1 VIYSVPQAYRFCTE
15 ILDALEKMPAPHSD
29 FVSCSLPR
37 ITSVRNEL
45 WPLKLVV
52 ERHVATIH
60 SVAAGIQARLDS
72 GELEEGL
79 MDEEAYG

>member
-1 VIYSVPQAYRFCTE
+1 
-15 ILDALEKMPAPHSD
+15 
-29 FVSCSLPR
+29 
-37 ITSVRNEL
+37 
-45 WPLKLVV
+45 LKLVV

>member
-1 VIYSVPQAYRFCTE
+1 VICSVPQAYRFCTE

-60 SVAAGIQARLDS
+60 SVAAGIQVRLDS
-72 GELEEGL
+72 EELGEECLE
-79 MDEEAYG
+79 EEAYG